1 MALEQK
7 GIDDNHRRW
16 LARLLT
22 TRRIVIIP
30 TANALGYFQNT
41 REEDGVDP
49 NRDFP
54 IDVQDKHL
62 CMQTIAGRTINEVFR
77 EHMFQLA
84 LTFHGG
90 TEVIGY
96 EWGAPSFLHNWSPDD
111 AAQAAVAHSYSKY
124 GAGWP
129 QSQPYDVGTMND
141 KVYYVR
147 GGMEDWAYCGS
158 WIPDLV
164 IECEPLTYD
173 EYPKA
178 KTIYNNA
185 TLRAFNMLVETSHQK
200 IPPTSMLG
208 NSKDVLSKETDGN
221 GHISRN
227 IRLALLS
234 ADLVEPYVSIVAVN
248 NLALS
253 DDIVPLIERNCTT
266 ASKRPTKRADWRFR
280 ILLCKWAYPHPRV
293 SNADVEPCLGPIFSA
308 VVDVSSLRAGE
319 TLSIIASSRV
329 DRSWAMRP
337 NSDVKPDV
345 PPQSHVVN
353 ARTNPDWNFES
364 AGKRV
369 KGRLDW
375 FSIPVSIVVGDYDD
389 NVGQNQAGREITT
402 IEVSNRFGQT
412 TGPGCLAVRA
422 PKYSSFHLSFLAVGV
437 VVCLLAL
444 ALFVSF
450 KCGPHEYRIRADTD
464 EEDGSWSNEPYSDEP
479 GHGDVEMKG
488 CSDDPLSC
496 SDNGSPR
503 YTID

>member
-1 MALEQK
+1 M
-7 GIDDNHRRW
+7 
-16 LARLLT
+16 
-22 TRRIVIIP
+22 
-30 TANALGYFQNT
+30 
-41 REEDGVDP
+41 
-49 NRDFP
+49 
-54 IDVQDKHL
+54 
-62 CMQTIAGRTINEVFR
+62 
-77 EHMFQLA
+77 
-84 LTFHGG
+84 
-90 TEVIGY
+90 
-96 EWGAPSFLHNWSPDD
+96 
-111 AAQAAVAHSYSKY
+111 
-124 GAGWP
+124 
-129 QSQPYDVGTMND
+129 
-141 KVYYVR
+141 
-147 GGMEDWAYCGS
+147 
-158 WIPDLV
+158 V

-266 ASKRPTKRADWRFR
+266 ASKRVMIPQNIDRITVEWTVGGSLDIDETTLWIAKSFPLGVIDCHSQPSRADIEASFVQA
-280 ILLCKWAYPHPRV
+280 LPKGPTGGSGYFSASGPTPHPRV

-412 TGPGCLAVRA
+412 TGPGGASPFVP